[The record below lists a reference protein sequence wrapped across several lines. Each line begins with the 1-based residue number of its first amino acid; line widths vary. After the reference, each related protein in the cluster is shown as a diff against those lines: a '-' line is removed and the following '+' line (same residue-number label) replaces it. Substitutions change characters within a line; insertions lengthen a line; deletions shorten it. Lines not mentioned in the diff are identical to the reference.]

1 MEVEPGRGEG
11 PLCVEGPEG
20 LECLESL
27 EGSGA
32 CRQGLA
38 AGSMPV
44 LRTMGAAAGA
54 ARKRIRWRAVSGL
67 LAPVATP
74 AEKKT
79 RCCTSSGRGPRSEEH
94 TSELQSRQYLV
105 CRLLLE

>member
-79 RCCTSSGRGPRSEEH
+79 RCCTSSGRGPTRSEERRVGK
-94 TSELQSRQYLV
+94 ECRSRWAPYH
-105 CRLLLE
+105 